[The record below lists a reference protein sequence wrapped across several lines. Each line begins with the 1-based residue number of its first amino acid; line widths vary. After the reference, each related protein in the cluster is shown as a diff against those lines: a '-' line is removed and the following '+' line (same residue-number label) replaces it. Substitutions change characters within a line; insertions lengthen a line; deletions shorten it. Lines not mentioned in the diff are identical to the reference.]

1 MAIFNS
7 YVTNYQRVFGHQQI
21 QVLVVSWLPSAPVPE
36 ATLNVLAKARRWEE
50 VRVFREGHGED
61 MILMWTYYDL
71 LWIYQQQIGMYT
83 LLVKYVSSGKLR

>member
-7 YVTNYQRVFGHQQI
+7 YFDITRGYLDNDQQI
-21 QVLVVSWLPSAPVPE
+21 LKFWWFPGFPLPE

-61 MILMWTYYDL
+61 MDFSCGEVKRRI
-71 LWIYQQQIGMYT
+71 WIC
-83 LLVKYVSSGKLR
+83 